1 MCSEVSPAKAPL
13 IGYDFRLIV
22 AMLAKWTLSLC
33 RDNMI
38 LLRSEL
44 VCVWLL
50 KAQLSAEC
58 VFVCGCVCVAQTCC
72 TNETYES
79 VAKLCG
85 LKGIQCEANDRH

>member
-1 MCSEVSPAKAPL
+1 MCSEVCPAKAPL

-44 VCVWLL
+44 VCVCGYLRL
-50 KAQLSAEC
+50 SCQLNVC
-58 VFVCGCVCVAQTCC
+58 VCVGVCVAQTCC

-79 VAKLCG
+79 VAKL
-85 LKGIQCEANDRH
+85 